1 MTPQEILQLAIAHHQ
16 AGRLA
21 EAQGLYHQ
29 ILAQYPQHADA
40 LHLLGVAAL
49 QLGRPDEAVALIRQ
63 AIAANPAAAP
73 FHANLAEALKQ
84 QGKLDE
90 AIAALRAALSLQPNL
105 PAAYNN
111 LGTALHEK
119 GNRDEAIAAYR
130 DALRLDPNHAPAH
143 NNLGN
148 LLRLSNDLDAAE
160 AAFRTA
166 LRLDA
171 NNTEALYNLSLT
183 FKDQGRAQDAIAGL
197 RTVLRLNPHHVEAHW
212 NLALALLQLGD
223 FREGWQH
230 YEWRKRK
237 SDFSRFALGLPQPN
251 WDGSDLGGRSIFI
264 HTEQG
269 LGDTIQ
275 FIRYAPLVA
284 ARGAGKVIVGCRPN
298 LLRLLRDGGVGGVD
312 HWIGPD
318 ETLPQFQVHSALLSL
333 PLVMGTTTLDSI
345 PGRVPYLR
353 APEDVSR
360 AWREKL
366 AADSSRLKIGLFWE
380 GSIADRRRS
389 IALSALAH
397 LAASAPAGTRF
408 HSLQVGDPAHQRPPP
423 GMTLHNH
430 SAELTDFAETAGLIE
445 QLELIIS
452 VDTAVAHLAGA
463 MAKPVWTMLPYQS
476 DWRWLEAREDS
487 PWYPTMRLFRQ
498 KARGQWDEV
507 IQQVAAALANFTPPP
522 APASPAPPSDP
533 T

>member
-1 MTPQEILQLAIAHHQ
+1 MTLDVPATLQLAIAQHQ

-21 EAQGLYHQ
+21 EAQQLYRQ
-29 ILAQYPQHADA
+29 ILTQYPQHPDA

-49 QLGRPDEAVALIRQ
+49 QLGRTDDAITLIRQ
-63 AIAANPAAAP
+63 AIAANPSAAP

-90 AIAALRAALSLQPNL
+90 AVAALRAALALQPNF

-130 DALRLDPNHAPAH
+130 EALRLDPNHAPAH

-148 LLRLSNDLDAAE
+148 LQRLSNDFDAAE

-166 LRLDA
+166 LRLEPA
-171 NNTEALYNLSLT
+171 NTEALYNLALT
-183 FKDQGRAQDAIAGL
+183 FKDQDRVQDAIAGF
-197 RTVLRLNPHHVEAHW
+197 RAVLRLNPNHVEAHW

-223 FREGWQH
+223 YREGWQH

-237 SDFSRFALGLPQPN
+237 SDFSRFALALPQPN
-251 WDGSDLGGRSIFI
+251 WDGSDLAGRSIFL

-284 ARGAGKVIVGCRPN
+284 QRNAGKVIVGCRPN
-298 LLRLLRDGGVGGVD
+298 LLRLLREGGVPGVD
-312 HWIGPD
+312 HWIAPD
-318 ETLPQFQVHSALLSL
+318 QSLPTFQVHCALLSL
-333 PLVMGTTTLDSI
+333 PLVMGTTALHQI
-345 PGRVPYLR
+345 PSRVPYLH
-353 APEDVSR
+353 APADASLT
-360 AWREKL
+360 WRQKL
-366 AADSSRLKIGLFWE
+366 ATDPSALKVGLFWE

-389 IALSALAH
+389 IALTALAP
-397 LAASAPAGTRF
+397 LAANAPPGTSF
-408 HSLQVGDPAHQRPPP
+408 HSLQVGDPARQPPPP
-423 GMTLHNH
+423 GVILHDH

-445 QLELIIS
+445 QLDLVIT

-463 MAKPVWTMLPYQS
+463 MAKPVWTMLPYQA
-476 DWRWLEAREDS
+476 DWRWLEVRDDS

-498 KARGQWDEV
+498 KTCGQWDEV
-507 IQQVAAALANFTPPP
+507 IQRVAVALANFEPERRPM
-522 APASPAPPSDP
+522 SS
-533 T
+533 

>member
-1 MTPQEILQLAIAHHQ
+1 MTPILELAISHHQ

-21 EAQGLYHQ
+21 EAQQLYRQ
-29 ILAQYPQHADA
+29 ILTHHPQHPDA

-49 QLGRPDEAVALIRQ
+49 QLGRTDEAVALIRQ
-63 AIAANPAAAP
+63 AIAANPTAAP

-90 AIAALRAALSLQPNL
+90 AIAALRAALRLQPNF

-119 GNRDEAIAAYR
+119 GHRDEAIAAYR
-130 DALRLDPNHAPAH
+130 DALRLDPNHAAAH

-148 LLRLSNDLDAAE
+148 LLRLSGELDAAG
-160 AAFRTA
+160 ASFRTA
-166 LRLDA
+166 LRLEPA
-171 NNTEALYNLSLT
+171 NTEALYNLALT
-183 FKDQGRAQDAIAGL
+183 FKDQDRVHDAIAGF
-197 RTVLRLNPHHVEAHW
+197 RAVLHLNPNHVEAHW

-223 FREGWQH
+223 YREGWQH

-251 WDGSDLGGRSIFI
+251 WDGSDLAGRSIFL

-284 ARGAGKVIVGCRPN
+284 AQRNAGKVIVGCRPN
-298 LLRLLRDGGVGGVD
+298 LLRLLRDGGVAGVD
-312 HWIGPD
+312 HWIAPD
-318 ETLPQFQVHSALLSL
+318 QTLPPFQVHSALLSL
-333 PLVMGTTTLDSI
+333 PLVMGTTTLDQI
-345 PGRVPYLR
+345 PSRVPYLH
-353 APEDVSR
+353 ATAETSH
-360 AWREKL
+360 AWRKKL
-366 AADSSRLKIGLFWE
+366 AADSSPLKVGLFWE

-389 IALSALAH
+389 IPLSALAP
-397 LAASAPAGTRF
+397 LAVSAPPGASF
-408 HSLQVGDPAHQRPPP
+408 HSLQVGDPARQQRPP
-423 GMTLHNH
+423 GMTLHDY

-445 QLELIIS
+445 QLDLVIS

-463 MAKPVWTMLPYQS
+463 MAKPIWTMLPYQA
-476 DWRWLEAREDS
+476 DWRWLEARDDS

-498 KARGQWDEV
+498 KSRGQWDEV
-507 IQQVAAALANFTPPP
+507 IQRVAAALANFTPRP
-522 APASPAPPSDP
+522 APVSLAPPCDP
-533 T
+533 R